1 MKQPPILTAE
11 ERRLALEKAAAS
23 RRSRA
28 LVKNQIKQGTISIQ
42 EVVELSRQDSAIAKM
57 RVSEL
62 LESIPGVGKI
72 RAVALMERLGI
83 SQPRR
88 IQGLGMRQLQSL
100 LQEFTASS
108 PARGR
113 GKLIVLSG
121 PGGVGKSTVASRLR
135 EVSDFWV
142 SVSTTTRA
150 PRMNEKE
157 GEDYFFLSE
166 NEFDLK
172 IQRDEFLEWANFAGA
187 KYGTPRQGVENA
199 LKMGRN
205 VLLEIEVDG
214 AAQVKAH
221 SPEAILV
228 FLQPPSWEHLVSR
241 LEGRGSDSPERR
253 SQRLELAQNE
263 MAAAKNFDL
272 VLINDE
278 VENVVERLVSL
289 ATH

>member
-88 IQGLGMRQLQSL
+88 IQGLGMRQLQNL

-108 PARGR
+108 PIRGR